1 MQRRL
6 SRPSLMEAAYSSAKA
21 LTRAKKLQLNSSLL
35 SVPLIPSQRFF
46 VSAKDR
52 LALRKKMMSF
62 LISFNP
68 DF

>member
-21 LTRAKKLQLNSSLL
+21 LTRARKLQLNSSLL
-35 SVPLIPSQRFF
+35 SVQLIPSQRSF

-52 LALRKKMMSF
+52 LALRKKRMSC
-62 LISFNP
+62 LISFIS